1 MTVVVRDSLW
11 PAAPVIHRDV
21 IVMARRYLSKPG
33 GVVRRTTPTSWSG
46 GHFGAR
52 AALLAATSHY
62 SLPHHGNASRAE
74 LIIFFRFVF
83 YRVHTGCH

>member
-52 AALLAATSHY
+52 AALLAA
-62 SLPHHGNASRAE
+62 HHGNASRAE